1 MTGATW
7 TERSAGDIRK
17 RGMTINLRE
26 ALKEAEDLGCQVAHV
41 RRTGEIRIHAPDRP
55 KSVKLN
61 SRRKDCP
68 KSLETVVQQLRKKV
82 RQLMRKDAHCKNTSA
97 RFNGN
102 DVGAPSNTAR
112 NGTSR
117 TSIVLL
123 PEGDRNP
130 EQDLPR
136 GPVQAGDQVGHP
148 ACPTVEP
155 AVTELS
161 PEERKRLQHKLDG
174 VILEIRRLEAFY
186 AKERHFRFK
195 IPKRCEP
202 SRQEEAEAKD
212 ESRLL
217 RMEETAKKIGELCCK
232 REVLRVNL
240 RR

>member
-1 MTGATW
+1 M
-7 TERSAGDIRK
+7 
-17 RGMTINLRE
+17 NLRE
-26 ALKEAEDLGCQVAHV
+26 ALRDAEHLGCEVTRIH
-41 RRTGEIRIHAPDRP
+41 RTGELRVKAPDRDRT
-55 KSVKLN
+55 VKLN

-174 VILEIRRLEAFY
+174 VIEEIRRLETFY

-217 RMEETAKKIGELCCK
+217 RMEETAKKIGELCGK
-232 REVLRVNL
+232 RESLRTAL
-240 RR
+240 RRNA

>member
-1 MTGATW
+1 M
-7 TERSAGDIRK
+7 
-17 RGMTINLRE
+17 NLRE
-26 ALKEAEDLGCQVAHV
+26 ALRDAEHLGCEVTRIH
-41 RRTGEIRIHAPDRP
+41 RTGELRVKAPDRDRT
-55 KSVKLN
+55 VKLN

-82 RQLMRKDAHCKNTSA
+82 RQLMRKDVQRESKGA
-97 RFNGN
+97 RAGGN
-102 DVGAPSNTAR
+102 RDYAPGPQVLG
-112 NGTSR
+112 NGTMFP
-117 TSIVLL
+117 TEGTCD
-123 PEGDRNP
+123 PE
-130 EQDLPR
+130 EDLR
-136 GPVQAGDQVGHP
+136 GDQGKEHALGTTIGHP
-148 ACPTVEP
+148 PGQAP
-155 AVTELS
+155 AIATAKPELS

-186 AKERHFRFK
+186 AKERQFRFK

-212 ESRLL
+212 AARLQ